1 MAAHEE
7 MQRVAAA
14 EQAMAKQAA
23 QHADELAALQA
34 QLEEQRQLLHSTQE
48 ERDFHRDAKLE
59 MRGELSETRRRA
71 AAELVEQKAAMEQTV
86 AQLALEDAEALTERA
101 QVRARARVRARI
113 RAHRARA
120 GPPAAR

>member
-14 EQAMAKQAA
+14 EHAMAKQAA

-59 MRGELSETRRRA
+59 MRGELSETLTPNLTVTVTVTVTVSLTLIPPLSLTLTP
-71 AAELVEQKAAMEQTV
+71 ELDQAS
-86 AQLALEDAEALTERA
+86 
-101 QVRARARVRARI
+101 
-113 RAHRARA
+113 
-120 GPPAAR
+120 

>member
-1 MAAHEE
+1 
-7 MQRVAAA
+7 
-14 EQAMAKQAA
+14 
-23 QHADELAALQA
+23 
-34 QLEEQRQLLHSTQE
+34 
-48 ERDFHRDAKLE
+48 

-120 GPPAAR
+120 GLPAAR